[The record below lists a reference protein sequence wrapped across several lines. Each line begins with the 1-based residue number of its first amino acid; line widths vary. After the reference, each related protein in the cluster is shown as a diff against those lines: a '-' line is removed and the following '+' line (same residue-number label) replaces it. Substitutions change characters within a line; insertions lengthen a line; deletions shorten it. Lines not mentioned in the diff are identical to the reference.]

1 MKSMKQVTK
10 IIQIVACL
18 VAILSVVACAPQKTY
33 QYESDSALR
42 ALLDKPATYPATSFI
57 VVSDLHTYDPSLGT
71 EGKAFEE
78 YISADR
84 KLLKESVELLETAS
98 GLIKNENANFVLIP
112 GDLTKDGERASH
124 ELVAQYLKQL
134 EASGKK
140 IYVIPGNHDINNGWS
155 YSYTGDTEQ
164 RVPNI
169 SPEEFV
175 KIYGEF
181 GYNEA
186 LFRDPNSLSYV
197 AEPQAGLWLLA
208 LDSCRYKENVENQ
221 EPITGGKFSPQTLQ
235 WIEEMLGK
243 AASEKKPV
251 IAMMHHGVVEHY
263 VGQAKNFPEYLV
275 DDFPAISKLFAE
287 YNVRLVFTG
296 HYHAQDI
303 TEKSWSEGNKF
314 LFDVETG
321 SLVTYPCP
329 YRVVNI
335 DNSQKCAIRTERI
348 QSIKSHPQG
357 FQDYARAYLEQGIT
371 GIATKA
377 IMGYKVDRAEAEKLA
392 KQVAQAFAAHYAG
405 DEKLPSE
412 QEAIQQSGLSLP
424 GWVVIQFRKNLVY
437 GLWNDLPPPD
447 NNVTLD
453 LKTGGWQ

>member
-1 MKSMKQVTK
+1 MKAK
-10 IIQIVACL
+10 IRIFQIAICALMVLSLVAC
-18 VAILSVVACAPQKTY
+18 SVSQEFK
-33 QYESDSALR
+33 YESDSALR
-42 ALLDKPATYPATSFI
+42 ALLDKPVSYPATSFI

-71 EGKAFEE
+71 EGKAFEN
-78 YISADR
+78 YLSADR
-84 KLLKESVELLETAS
+84 KLLKESVELLEAAI
-98 GLIKNENANFVLIP
+98 GLINSENASFVLIP
-112 GDLTKDGERASH
+112 GDLTKDGELTSH
-124 ELVAQYLKQL
+124 QLVAQHLKQL

-155 YSYTGDTEQ
+155 YSYMGDNQQ
-164 RVPNI
+164 RVLNI

-175 KIYGEF
+175 QIYGEF

-186 LFRDPNSLSYV
+186 LSRDPNSLSYV
-197 AEPQAGLWLLA
+197 AEPQPGLWLLA

-235 WIEEMLGK
+235 WIEEMLSK

-263 VGQAKNFPEYLV
+263 VGQAKNYPEYLI

-321 SLVTYPCP
+321 SLVTYSCP

-335 DNSQKCAIRTERI
+335 DNSQKCAIRTVRI

-357 FQDYARAYLEQGIT
+357 FQEYARGYLEQGIT

-392 KQVAQAFAAHYAG
+392 KQVAQAFEAHYAG
-405 DEKLPSE
+405 DEKLPAG
-412 QEAIQQSGLSLP
+412 QEAIQESGLSLP
-424 GWVVIQFRKNLVY
+424 AWVVVQFRKNLVY
-437 GLWNDLPPPD
+437 GLWHDLPPPD
-447 NNVTLD
+447 NNVTID
-453 LKTGGWQ
+453 LKTGNWQ

>member
-1 MKSMKQVTK
+1 MKSMNKVTK
-10 IIQIVACL
+10 IIHIVVCVA
-18 VAILSVVACAPQKTY
+18 AILSVIACAPQKTY
-33 QYESDSALR
+33 S
-42 ALLDKPATYPATSFI
+42 YPATSFI
-57 VVSDLHTYDPSLGT
+57 VVSDLHTYDTSLGT
-71 EGKAFEE
+71 EGKAFED
-78 YISADR
+78 YVSADR
-84 KLLKESVELLETAS
+84 KLLKESVELLEAAI
-98 GLIKNENANFVLIP
+98 GLIKSENASFVLIS
-112 GDLTKDGERASH
+112 GDLTKDGERTSH
-124 ELVAQYLKQL
+124 QLVAQYLKQL

-140 IYVIPGNHDINNGWS
+140 VYVIPGNHDINNGWS
-155 YSYTGDTEQ
+155 YSYTGDTKQ

-175 KIYGEF
+175 QIYGEF

-221 EPITGGKFSPQTLQ
+221 RNITGGKLSPQTLQ
-235 WIEEMLGK
+235 WIEEMLSK
-243 AASEKKPV
+243 AASEKRPV
-251 IAMMHHGVVEHY
+251 IVMMHHGVVEHY
-263 VGQAKNFPEYLV
+263 VGQAKNYPEFV
-275 DDFPAISKLFAE
+275 IDDFPTISKLFAQ

-357 FQDYARAYLEQGIT
+357 FQEYARGYLEQGIT
-371 GIATKA
+371 GIATQA
-377 IMGYKVDRAEAEKLA
+377 IMGAKVDRAEAEKLA
-392 KQVAQAFAAHYAG
+392 KQVAQAFVAHYAG
-405 DEKLPSE
+405 DEKLPSG
-412 QEAIQQSGLSLP
+412 QEAIQESGLSP
-424 GWVVIQFRKNLVY
+424 QASIVVQFRKNLVY
-437 GLWNDLPPPD
+437 GLWEDLPPPD

-453 LKTGGWQ
+453 LKAGAWQ